1 MTSLWSFLLFLS
13 NAASETCSLKYVF
26 LKSVKEPYFANRLKI
41 LNTLFGKAAN
51 FRSTTVLTLSLFAVM
66 FQRFYPEVQW
76 HHKHLFYFS
85 TLFFFNLSV
94 TFEQSRGVY
103 RISVTFEIELFVTLI
118 NGFQPLTNVTNNSI
132 LILRRSLIYLCALNE
147 ECMMEINYM
156 NNINYINFIS
166 LIFKSLQL
174 IIVVPIATSFSSL

>member
-1 MTSLWSFLLFLS
+1 MTSQAFFLL
-13 NAASETCSLKYVF
+13 
-26 LKSVKEPYFANRLKI
+26 
-41 LNTLFGKAAN
+41 LNT
-51 FRSTTVLTLSLFAVM
+51 
-66 FQRFYPEVQW
+66 
-76 HHKHLFYFS
+76 
-85 TLFFFNLSV
+85 FFFNLSV

-132 LILRRSLIYLCALNE
+132 LILRRSLIYLCTLTE

-156 NNINYINFIS
+156 NNINYINFVS
-166 LIFKSLQL
+166 LTFKSLQL